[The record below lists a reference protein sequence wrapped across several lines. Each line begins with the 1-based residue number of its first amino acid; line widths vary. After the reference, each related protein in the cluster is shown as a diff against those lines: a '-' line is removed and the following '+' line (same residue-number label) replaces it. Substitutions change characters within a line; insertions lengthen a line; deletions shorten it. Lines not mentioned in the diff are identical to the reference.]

1 MSAESEL
8 KKNGISIIEPLDEE
22 SIKSIA
28 KSVSKKLALGFPNY
42 GFTYDSLY
50 ERFSKLPMYIA
61 TLREGL
67 AEASYFYKDS
77 SVYFRDGMGL
87 SDLEKFAVHE
97 LIHNLQERKDSK
109 GNLVRLGLCTF
120 KGQKARDMAL
130 NEAAVQTITSNV
142 LDSNF
147 ESVTY
152 YGITF
157 STISSNCYPIIC
169 NLIAQMAYVTGEE
182 VLFDSTFN
190 SNDHFKNKFCA
201 FCGEKVYNHVSSS
214 FDKLLDLEERLI
226 KLSAKI
232 KNEDLSLSKVKNISD
247 KISDLKQQIRNI
259 YFNAQELIIKS
270 FFSTL
275 LKSLISSD
283 DIYTFR
289 QKLYNYQDLIG
300 TTDSYHFFN
309 TFYIEM
315 MENLDKKFDGIT
327 ESYHPST
334 YLIPH
339 KDTAFSRLIRYIK
352 KVILK
357 REFETDKNK

>member
-8 KKNGISIIEPLDEE
+8 KKAGISIIEPLDVE
-22 SIKSIA
+22 SINSIVE
-28 KSVSKKLALGFPNY
+28 SVSNRLASNFPDY

-97 LIHNLQERKDSK
+97 LIHNLQERKNEK
-109 GNLVRLGLCTF
+109 GNLVRLGLCSF
-120 KGQKARDMAL
+120 KGHKEKDLAL
-130 NEAAVQTITSNV
+130 NEAAVQTITSNA

-157 STISSNCYPIIC
+157 STISANCYPIIC
-169 NLIAQMAYVTGEE
+169 NLIAQMSYITGEE
-182 VLFDSTFN
+182 ILFDSTFN

-201 FCGEKVYNHVSSS
+201 FCGEKVYNQVSTS
-214 FDKLLDLEERLI
+214 FDKLLSLEEKI
-226 KLSAKI
+226 INLSSKI
-232 KNEDLSLSKVKNISD
+232 KNEDLSLYKVKNISD
-247 KISDLKQQIRNI
+247 KISDLKKQIRTI
-259 YFNAQELIIKS
+259 YFNTQELIITS
-270 FFSTL
+270 FFNTIF
-275 LKSLISSD
+275 KSLISSE
-283 DIYTFR
+283 DIDTFR
-289 QKLYNYQDLIG
+289 KKLYNYQELIG
-300 TTDSYHFFN
+300 TTDDYYFFN
-309 TFYIEM
+309 NFYIEM
-315 MENLDKKFDGIT
+315 MEKLDKKFDKMV
-327 ESYHPST
+327 EPYHSNT

-339 KDTAFSRLIRYIK
+339 KDNAFARLIRYIK

-357 REFETDKNK
+357 REFETDKK